1 MEYRAEH
8 IRVLKGLEAVR
19 KRPAMYIGSTG
30 KKGFHHL
37 FYEILD
43 NSIDEAVAGFCDHI
57 KVVLHKDGSI
67 SVEDNGRGIPVD
79 IHPELKK
86 PAVEVV
92 FTELH
97 AGGKFDNYVY
107 KVSGG
112 LHGVG
117 ASVVNALSEW
127 LEVWVYR
134 DGKIYYQKYERGF
147 PIHELKVIDETDKTG
162 TKVRFKPDPEIFGN
176 QKFDEEIILSR
187 LKELAYLNPNVTF
200 IFINEIT
207 NRKETIKSKG
217 GIKELVAELNEGVPP
232 VHKEIIHFTGK
243 ENNVEVEV
251 ALQYVNDPNER
262 IYSYVNNIRTTEG
275 GTHVTGFKM
284 GLTRIIKELAEE
296 ANKKVEITGNDVTEG
311 LTAIISVKVPQ
322 PEFEGQTKMKLGNPE
337 VRNIVRNITYNFL
350 EKFLKENQNIA
361 KRIVD
366 KVILAAQSR
375 IAAKKARELVK
386 RKSALDYLD
395 LPGKLADCTSKKP
408 EECELF
414 VVEGD
419 SAGGSAKSAR
429 IKKTQAILPLRG
441 KIINV
446 EKASLGKI
454 LKNEEIKALISAIG
468 TGIGDDFDINK
479 ARYHKIII
487 MTDADVDG
495 AHIRTLLLTFFY
507 RYMRGLIDAGYVY
520 IAQPPLYKIKAGK
533 EVFYAYSEEEKEE
546 ILKKLGDKSYSI
558 QRYKGLGEM
567 NPEQLWET
575 TMDPEKRV
583 LKKVTIEDALEAEK
597 LFTVLMGEEVKPRR
611 EFIQKHAKEVV
622 ELDI

>member
-43 NSIDEAVAGFCDHI
+43 NSIDETVAGFCDQI
-57 KVVLHKDGSI
+57 KVTLHKDGSI
-67 SVEDNGRGIPVD
+67 SVKDNGRGIPVD
-79 IHPELKK
+79 MHPELKK

-134 DGKIYYQKYERGF
+134 DGKIYYQKYKRGF
-147 PIHELKVIDETDKTG
+147 PIHELKIIGETNKTG
-162 TKVRFKPDPEIFGN
+162 TKVRFKPDPEIFRN
-176 QKFDEEIILSR
+176 QKFDEEVILSR

-200 IFINEIT
+200 VFINEIS
-207 NRKETIKSKG
+207 NKKETIKSKG
-217 GIKELVAELNEGVPP
+217 GIKELVMDLNKGVPP
-232 VHKEIIHFTGK
+232 VHKEVIHFTGK
-243 ENNVEVEV
+243 ENNVEVEI

-296 ANKKVEITGNDVTEG
+296 SNKKVEITGNDVTEG

-446 EKASLGKI
+446 EKASLSKI

-468 TGIGDDFDINK
+468 TGIGEDFNINK

-546 ILKKLGDKSYSI
+546 ILKKLGDKNHTI